1 MKRRI
6 VIAFLLLFAVWP
18 AVHRS
23 LVAGWD
29 VNPWKLAGW
38 AMYARPHFPP
48 ELRLYVLRGG
58 GERPIARLTPWEQT
72 LADELV
78 ERRYT
83 LGELAS
89 SDDLAR
95 ALLERT
101 RGEGVAIELRTRF
114 LDPDTAHIGERVE
127 RRELRR

>member
-1 MKRRI
+1 VKRRL
-6 VIAFLLLFAVWP
+6 VIALLVAFAIWP
-18 AVHRS
+18 AVHRA
-23 LVAGWD
+23 LVAAFD

-48 ELRLYVLRGG
+48 ELRLYVLREGAL
-58 GERPIARLTPWEQT
+58 RPLARLTPWEQT

-83 LGELAS
+83 LGALAS
-89 SDDLAR
+89 SDALSR

-101 RGEGVAIELRTRF
+101 RGDGVVIELRTRF
-114 LDPDTAHIGERVE
+114 FDTATARIGERVD
-127 RRELRR
+127 RREVRR